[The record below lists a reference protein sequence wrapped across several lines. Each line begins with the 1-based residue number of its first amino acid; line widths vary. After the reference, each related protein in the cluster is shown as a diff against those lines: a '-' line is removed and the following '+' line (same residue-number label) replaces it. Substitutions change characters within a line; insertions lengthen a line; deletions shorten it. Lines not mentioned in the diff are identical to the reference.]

1 MTAPSPLSNL
11 DADLERVG
19 GDLWIARA
27 NGPLRE
33 LLTVTGLTKRPGTVH
48 IFTFRARSGN
58 GVSGAIGRRVVVSP
72 VKRFPG
78 RAEASP

>member
-48 IFTFRARSGN
+48 IFPSVREAAMAYQAQL
-58 GVSGAIGRRVVVSP
+58 GA
-72 VKRFPG
+72 
-78 RAEASP
+78 AS